1 MPYLH
6 PELVLRRFSSFA
18 RGQVRPAVV
27 GDGDEFLE
35 AQVGSMSSTLDFLS
49 KELDGMRDAVE
60 AQHEALLEA
69 LDGAEEALDG
79 VGETAPE
86 VRAAVA
92 DGRDRLADPPADV
105 YDHEELLLE
114 VSSDALAAVEAELD
128 GEAARAVR
136 GPLYGFLD
144 VRVTAQLEMLG
155 RESDD

>member
-6 PELVLRRFSSFA
+6 PELVLGRFSSFTREA
-18 RGQVRPAVV
+18 VRPAIV

-60 AQHEALLEA
+60 AQHEALLGALAGAERA
-69 LDGAEEALDG
+69 LDGLDAAAPT
-79 VGETAPE
+79 VRTAVE
-86 VRAAVA
+86 
-92 DGRDRLADPPADV
+92 DGQDRLADPPADV

-114 VSSDALAAVEAELD
+114 VSSDALAAVEADLE
-128 GEAARAVR
+128 GETARAVR
-136 GPLYGFLD
+136 DPLYGFLD

-155 RESDD
+155 RETDE

>member
-6 PELVLRRFSSFA
+6 PELVLGRFSSFT
-18 RGQVRPAVV
+18 REEVRPAIV

-49 KELDGMRDAVE
+49 KELNGMRDAVE

-69 LDGAEEALDG
+69 LAGAERALDDLDA
-79 VGETAPE
+79 TAPD
-86 VRAAVA
+86 VRTVLE

-105 YDHEELLLE
+105 YDHEELLLA
-114 VSSDALAAVEAELD
+114 VSSDALAAVDDDLE

-136 GPLYGFLD
+136 DPLYGFLQ

-155 RESDD
+155 RDDG

>member
-18 RGQVRPAVV
+18 REEVRPAIV

-49 KELDGMRDAVE
+49 KELDGMRGAVE

-69 LDGAEEALDG
+69 LDGGEQALAGIDA
-79 VGETAPE
+79 TAPE
-86 VRAAVA
+86 VRAAVE
-92 DGRDRLADPPADV
+92 DGRDRLAEPPADV
-105 YDHEELLLE
+105 YDHEQLLLA
-114 VSSDALAAVEAELD
+114 VSSDVLAAVEAGLE
-128 GEAARAVR
+128 GEAARTVR
-136 GPLYGFLD
+136 EPVYGFLD
-144 VRVTAQLEMLG
+144 VRVTTQLEMLG

>member
-6 PELVLRRFSSFA
+6 PELVLGRFSSFT
-18 RGQVRPAVV
+18 RGEVRPAIV

-60 AQHEALLEA
+60 AQHEALCEA
-69 LDGAEEALDG
+69 LDGADEALDG
-79 VGETAPE
+79 VDATAPD
-86 VRAAVA
+86 VRTALE

-114 VSSDALAAVEAELD
+114 VSADALAAVEAGLD

-136 GPLYGFLD
+136 DPLYGFLD

>member
-6 PELVLRRFSSFA
+6 PELVLGRFSSFT
-18 RGQVRPAVV
+18 RGEVRPAIV

-60 AQHEALLEA
+60 AQHEALC
-69 LDGAEEALDG
+69 EALDG
-79 VGETAPE
+79 VDATAPD
-86 VRAAVA
+86 VRTALE

-114 VSSDALAAVEAELD
+114 VSADALAAVEAGLD

-136 GPLYGFLD
+136 EPLYGFLD

>member
-6 PELVLRRFSSFA
+6 PELVLRRFSAFT
-18 RGQVRPAVV
+18 REEVRPSVV

-49 KELDGMRDAVE
+49 KELGGMRDAVE
-60 AQHEALLEA
+60 AQHEALLAA
-69 LDGAEEALDG
+69 LDGAERALDG
-79 VGETAPE
+79 VDAGAPD
-86 VRAAVA
+86 VRTAVA

-114 VSSDALAAVEAELD
+114 VSSDALTAVEAALD

-136 GPLYGFLD
+136 APLYEFLHT
-144 VRVTAQLEMLG
+144 RVTAQLEMLG
-155 RESDD
+155 RETDD